1 MEILVATS
9 GDFALLRDGRPV
21 ASGVWDDVVRAH
33 ADTRAGTVC
42 LTLRL
47 RDGAAFVARDDMPGW
62 DDLLDAAESALDLPR
77 RQLWWADALAADAAH
92 PLALFARGGDAR

>member
-21 ASGVWDDVVRAH
+21 ASGTWGDVAH
-33 ADTRAGTVC
+33 AQADTRAGTMH

-47 RDGAAFVARDDMPGW
+47 RDGATFVARDDMPGW

-77 RQLWWADALAADAAH
+77 RHLWWADALAADAA
-92 PLALFARGGDAR
+92 R